1 MLRMTFTESDVQEL
15 HYQRFHHPHPRSQQ
29 KMEALLLKAKGL
41 PHHQIAAYLDICEN
55 TLRQYFKQYQ
65 AGGVTALKQLN
76 YHLPTSDLA
85 QYSATLEAHF
95 LAHPPLSLTAAAA
108 TIEQLTGIK
117 RSHTQV
123 GVFLR
128 KLGLRRVK
136 SYAVPAKGNPQVQ
149 AEFKKRT
156 RTTFGTSL
164 CRNTYRLLCR

>member
-1 MLRMTFTESDVQEL
+1 MGWVACGFIHR
-15 HYQRFHHPHPRSQQ
+15 R
-29 KMEALLLKAKGL
+29 G
-41 PHHQIAAYLDICEN
+41 
-55 TLRQYFKQYQ
+55 
-65 AGGVTALKQLN
+65 TALIIKVHQPSDTSKSLTVCLAIKQLN

-149 AEFKKRT
+149 AEIKKKNSNHVWHKLVPEHVPS
-156 RTTFGTSL
+156 SL
-164 CRNTYRLLCR
+164 